1 MKDLGVTHVQLL
13 PIFDYASVNEENLN
27 EPQYNWGYDPK
38 NFNVPEGS
46 YSTNQMSQLFE

>member
-13 PIFDYASVNEENLN
+13 PIFDYASVNEEKVN

-38 NFNVPEGS
+38 TLTFQRDPIL
-46 YSTNQMSQLFE
+46 QIHMSQLFE